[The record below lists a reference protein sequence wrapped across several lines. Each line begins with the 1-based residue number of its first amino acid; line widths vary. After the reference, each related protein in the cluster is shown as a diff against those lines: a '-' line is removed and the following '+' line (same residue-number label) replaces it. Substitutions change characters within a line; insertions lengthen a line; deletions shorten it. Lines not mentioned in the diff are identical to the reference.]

1 MKMKPSENN
10 ITSVPDVSSLSGPA
24 RENAVPETSRIAF
37 FPGSFN
43 PFTVGHAS
51 VVERGLAL
59 FDRIVIGVGYN
70 VSKPEGAEAARER
83 AVKISRLY
91 AGEPRIEVTTY
102 ASLTVTAA
110 AEAGAGFILRGIRSV
125 KDFEYERD
133 MADINRKLSGIE
145 TVIMFSLPELAALS
159 SSVVRE
165 LERFGAD
172 ISEFIP

>member
-1 MKMKPSENN
+1 MNP
-10 ITSVPDVSSLSGPA
+10 VPDVSSIPGVSQGKSVSGP
-24 RENAVPETSRIAF
+24 SRVAF

-59 FDRIVIGVGYN
+59 FDRIVVGVGYN
-70 VSKPEGAEAARER
+70 VSKPESADAALER
-83 AVKISRLY
+83 AGKIRRLY
-91 AGEPRIEVTTY
+91 ASEPRIEVTTY

-110 AEAGAGFILRGIRSV
+110 AETGAGFILRGIRSV